1 MTRNIDIYKDL
12 IRTLNLTKDETRIK
26 KKAAE
31 ISNQIDSKIGN
42 VTVLKN
48 WSICKPIYSI
58 QISCEILRIKFD
70 RKNFIMLANTKE
82 QDYYSSLSYIKKILG
97 ISSSITFDSLAS
109 RFGCPRIIPYVENML
124 EIFKKEWCKDLS
136 AAGKRGIN
144 WNDDIYKVAVFWCC
158 SKIVGGQGRINQ
170 EELISSPDFS
180 TSHLEFQR
188 TTKFVEKYCKSYIN
202 DLKSKIKKGELNIVF
217 IKSYSSK
224 RKNIEE
230 ENIKISK
237 KIRETSDDE
246 SPKSTKTINGIR

>member
-1 MTRNIDIYKDL
+1 
-12 IRTLNLTKDETRIK
+12 
-26 KKAAE
+26 
-31 ISNQIDSKIGN
+31 
-42 VTVLKN
+42 
-48 WSICKPIYSI
+48 
-58 QISCEILRIKFD
+58 
-70 RKNFIMLANTKE
+70 MLANTKE

-188 TTKFVEKYCKSYIN
+188 
-202 DLKSKIKKGELNIVF
+202 ELNIVF